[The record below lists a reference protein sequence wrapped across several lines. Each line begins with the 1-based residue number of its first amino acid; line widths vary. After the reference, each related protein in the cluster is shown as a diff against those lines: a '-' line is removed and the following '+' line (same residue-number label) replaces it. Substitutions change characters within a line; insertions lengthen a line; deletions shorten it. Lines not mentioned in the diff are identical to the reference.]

1 VLAATEIRRSRMKKV
16 YLLLALVLAA
26 AAAAVPASANAPAQ
40 HFTESVVGDVFVCE
54 SAVYTVTSGVIAI
67 TFHEGSSASGNQN
80 FTGTIV
86 PRGVKVVDAVGN
98 VYSVQ
103 GATWFG
109 GTLNA
114 QQGSEQFTFTT
125 FLNIVSAGG
134 GVVDAVRLVGHFST
148 NGQTF
153 EFDFGTCAEPA

>member
-1 VLAATEIRRSRMKKV
+1 MKKV
-16 YLLLALVLAA
+16 HLLLALVLTAA
-26 AAAAVPASANAPAQ
+26 AAAYPASAAPAE
-40 HFTESVVGDVFVCE
+40 HATEDVTGDVFVCE
-54 SAVYTVTSGVIAI
+54 SAVYTVTSGVIAF

-80 FTGTIV
+80 VTGTIV
-86 PRGVKVVDAVGN
+86 PRGVEVVDAVGN
-98 VYSVQ
+98 VYSVR

-114 QQGSEQFTFTT
+114 QQGTEQFTFTT

-134 GVVDAVRLVGHFST
+134 GVVDAVRLVGHVSP